1 MDQDKSATQECYEFL
16 DLSDVNDTERSQ
28 LATTLYP
35 SEKQQAH
42 VSWVHESLQ
51 QQQHRYQ
58 HQHAL
63 GGVANIGSE
72 VITNRVPPQHQQQP
86 QGDASCHQELEHDPA
101 VINSWP
107 EAPYANKFVFAVNG
121 NNYEKTPSE
130 TETES
135 SVATDYT
142 EFVHHQPSHQGQHH
156 QHHQQSNTEMSPHSH
171 HQHQQSQTSG
181 HQQISGQ
188 NAAGGGGQ
196 HTTLASMYTSGGHGQ
211 STAYLPQGSQMYH
224 HQMLQP
230 SMPGNVYVSNMTA
243 NVNVHSFL
251 GAQMPPQPYM
261 QPTAPPFLPNDM
273 TGQTVVATSH
283 DQSAVHQPVNMP
295 NMRMGGGGGP
305 RRGGRGNK
313 GGSHRRGGGGGSGGD
328 YASRQQQDLQQQ
340 QQRQEQQR
348 QQQQQQQQNNAGVPQ
363 PQEMMPHMMEPHQVM
378 GAPGY
383 ATAPPQL
390 YYPYQPPSYYQPH
403 SALPHLS
410 AQHAAGHPL
419 YVQSPA
425 LSMYPPGHQMGYQ
438 THPSMLM
445 YHTAMMSPA
454 EYGMMDDKGDDQ
466 SVMSD
471 GSVGVIGP
479 MWHPQVQMDF
489 PLDHGVMQP
498 GQEEYLVQ
506 PEMMDDPAAGALI
519 MPTMMSPQQQPPPS
533 PAPTTGHHVLNPDVA
548 NFITRK
554 QQMEQQ
560 AQQQSQMV
568 HQQMLPTDFV
578 QNQTMVK
585 PVTSPQPVTET
596 IPVASVTAQEMP
608 SASPKSPV
616 VVCSSNDEQQQMSQE
631 MHHHHHQQQ
640 QVAFYEEC
648 REENTDNNIGKIE
661 TVVTIESVQQQ
672 QQQQQQQSCEQNN
685 LLGNVTVP
693 ENVPSVAAINNN
705 NNNNVVKPLKQEDTT
720 RLAKMTNDKLMIK
733 NDRGQKPPVWNKKS
747 TTSVSVTALPSSTPI
762 TTSLTHNNADVKQ
775 QQQPKVS
782 PPPFANQKSVA
793 KALSNATTQVPKVS
807 EINTKSPNLSEQNY
821 VASTDGS
828 ADKKTEVSTL
838 LNKTVQAIPPIAHSV
853 ANVDAKQIPTAAVTT
868 FESKQVEVLPQI
880 QQQQQSNVVESSS
893 EKVTTNGVPQVDCV
907 VTSEKGGKLETNSVA
922 TSTTPIVAAAVVTTT
937 APAVVAAPPPSKSWA
952 SLFSSDS
959 NSSASGGGQ
968 SLSGNKKPVA
978 KVPPFEPTQTLP
990 IGGLSYSAASA
1001 LGLPTIEQT
1010 TASAKVTAKSTKSTV
1025 DDRSLKLGEFFSKY
1039 QIDNSSVILCPRG
1052 LTNRSNF
1059 CYINA
1064 ILQALVACP
1073 PFYHMMKKIPLEPP
1087 AFRQKTITPI
1097 IDAMVE
1103 LVSEFSTMPPGA
1115 RLGKR
1120 EKGSKGKDEIDLMC
1134 DMAFEPTVIHK
1145 MLSGSRSEFHVEGR
1159 QEDAEEFL
1167 GFILNGL
1174 NDEMLELMKL
1184 VDKQSNMSNGEQA
1197 NGEVQTEEGGDD
1209 WQVIYGNRNKGTV
1222 TRTTDFGRTPIS
1234 DIFGGQLRSRV
1245 QREGDHSTDV
1255 IQPFFTLQLDI
1266 EKAESVKEALE
1277 ILVVKDQLEG
1287 VTCSK
1292 TNQEVAAWQQ
1302 VTLEKLPVVL
1312 ILHLK
1317 WFDFKMDS
1325 CTKILKT
1332 VEFPIELRIDTKI
1345 LSSKKCVAKQRQYK
1359 LFAVVYHDGKEA
1371 SKGHYITDV
1380 FNIGYAS
1387 WIRYDDSIVRSVSE
1401 QTVLHPHLPKVPYL
1415 LYYRRCDTIGPQS
1428 QSTSTAK

>member
-1 MDQDKSATQECYEFL
+1 MPRLIQPLAAAAALPIYAIVKPTLAPL
-16 DLSDVNDTERSQ
+16 AAVPLSM
-28 LATTLYP
+28 
-35 SEKQQAH
+35 
-42 VSWVHESLQ
+42 
-51 QQQHRYQ
+51 
-58 HQHAL
+58 
-63 GGVANIGSE
+63 
-72 VITNRVPPQHQQQP
+72 
-86 QGDASCHQELEHDPA
+86 PA
-101 VINSWP
+101 V
-107 EAPYANKFVFAVNG
+107 AGAAVNG

-363 PQEMMPHMMEPHQVM
+363 PQEMMPHMMEPHQVVM

-733 NDRGQKPPVWNKKS
+733 NDRGQKPPAWNKKS

-762 TTSLTHNNADVKQ
+762 TTSLTHNNAD
-775 QQQPKVS
+775 
-782 PPPFANQKSVA
+782 
-793 KALSNATTQVPKVS
+793 
-807 EINTKSPNLSEQNY
+807 
-821 VASTDGS
+821 
-828 ADKKTEVSTL
+828 
-838 LNKTVQAIPPIAHSV
+838 
-853 ANVDAKQIPTAAVTT
+853 
-868 FESKQVEVLPQI
+868 
-880 QQQQQSNVVESSS
+880 
-893 EKVTTNGVPQVDCV
+893 
-907 VTSEKGGKLETNSVA
+907 
-922 TSTTPIVAAAVVTTT
+922 
-937 APAVVAAPPPSKSWA
+937 
-952 SLFSSDS
+952 
-959 NSSASGGGQ
+959 
-968 SLSGNKKPVA
+968 
-978 KVPPFEPTQTLP
+978 
-990 IGGLSYSAASA
+990 
-1001 LGLPTIEQT
+1001 
-1010 TASAKVTAKSTKSTV
+1010 
-1025 DDRSLKLGEFFSKY
+1025 
-1039 QIDNSSVILCPRG
+1039 
-1052 LTNRSNF
+1052 
-1059 CYINA
+1059 
-1064 ILQALVACP
+1064 
-1073 PFYHMMKKIPLEPP
+1073 
-1087 AFRQKTITPI
+1087 
-1097 IDAMVE
+1097 
-1103 LVSEFSTMPPGA
+1103 
-1115 RLGKR
+1115 
-1120 EKGSKGKDEIDLMC
+1120 
-1134 DMAFEPTVIHK
+1134 
-1145 MLSGSRSEFHVEGR
+1145 
-1159 QEDAEEFL
+1159 
-1167 GFILNGL
+1167 
-1174 NDEMLELMKL
+1174 LMKL

-1234 DIFGGQLRSRV
+1234 DIFGGQLRSR
-1245 QREGDHSTDV
+1245 
-1255 IQPFFTLQLDI
+1255 
-1266 EKAESVKEALE
+1266 KAESVKEALE

-1332 VEFPIELRIDTKI
+1332 VEFPIELRIDT
-1345 LSSKKCVAKQRQYK
+1345 
-1359 LFAVVYHDGKEA
+1359 
-1371 SKGHYITDV
+1371 
-1380 FNIGYAS
+1380 
-1387 WIRYDDSIVRSVSE
+1387 
-1401 QTVLHPHLPKVPYL
+1401 
-1415 LYYRRCDTIGPQS
+1415 
-1428 QSTSTAK
+1428 